1 MQERISSSTTSD
13 GYRMT
18 IAVKKHWPFVI
29 FWGLWVVIWFL
40 GIVTFGVAMSESSQD
55 RPPIPLAMLMLFG
68 MAVVGG
74 GVLCLWLW
82 QTFGKEV
89 VTVANGSVSLGKN
102 VLGFSGFAR
111 TRRFD
116 IAQVQNLRAS
126 GLFGS
131 FQNWSGMLKFYGING
146 GVVAF
151 ESGGKTYRFGIQL
164 EEDEARQVVQDLLP
178 HLR

>member
-1 MQERISSSTTSD
+1 MQKRISSSTTPD

-18 IAVKKHWPFVI
+18 IAVKKFWPFVI
-29 FWGLWVVIWFL
+29 FWGLWLVIWL
-40 GIVTFGVAMSESSQD
+40 VSIVAVGVAMFDSSQD
-55 RPPIPLAMLMLFG
+55 RPPIPVAILALFG
-68 MAVVGG
+68 MAILGG
-74 GVLCLWLW
+74 AISCVWLW
-82 QTFGKEV
+82 MAFGKEV
-89 VTVANGSVSLGKN
+89 VTVSNGSLVLSKD

-116 IAQVQNLRAS
+116 VAQMQNLRSS

-131 FQNWSGMLKFYGING
+131 FRNWSGMLKFYGING